1 MSSITTSSRVRT
13 DGVSVVIPVRNG
25 DRWLPVVLDAVLAQ
39 RGTRPFEVIVVDDG
53 GEHRARK
60 IVGVHSGAAHIT
72 VLEGTGRGAA
82 AAINLGVRAA
92 RFGVI
97 AQVDQDVVILPGW
110 LERLVSVLDDPRVGA
125 AQGYYVTDGTAS
137 LAARVMGLDLEQ
149 RYAAIDGSVTDH
161 VCTGNTV
168 YRASALREAGFFD
181 ETLGYGYD
189 NDMSYRLA
197 GAGYRLVLCREARSL
212 HHWRDGFAA
221 YLVQQYGFGYG
232 RIDVVARHRRRVSG
246 DHVSPASMMI
256 HPVLLLLA
264 LLVAAIG
271 PFAGA
276 VSTCLGVAGLIVA
289 GLVFER
295 LIAGLRAMATF
306 RDRAALAFPL
316 LHLARD
322 VSWLAAIA
330 VWSARRVIGRPSR
343 PAHSMRP
350 RTTELL
356 G

>member
-1 MSSITTSSRVRT
+1 MSSTTSSSRRRT

-25 DRWLPVVLDAVLAQ
+25 DRWLPAVLDAVLAQ
-39 RGTRPFEVIVVDDG
+39 LGTRPFEVIVVDDG
-53 GEHRARK
+53 GARRARE
-60 IVGVHSGAAHIT
+60 IVSAHTGAAHIT
-72 VLEGTGRGAA
+72 VLEGAGRGAA
-82 AAINLGVRAA
+82 AAINLGIRAA
-92 RFGVI
+92 RFELI
-97 AQVDQDVVILPGW
+97 AQIDQDVVIQPGW
-110 LERLVSVLDDPRVGA
+110 LDALLRALEDPHVGA
-125 AQGYYVTDGTAS
+125 AQGYYITDGTAS

-149 RYAAIDGSVTDH
+149 RYAAIDGSATDH

-168 YRASALREAGFFD
+168 YRASALRDAGPFD

-197 GAGYRLVLCREARSL
+197 GAGYRLVLRREARSL

-264 LLVAAIG
+264 LLVAAMS
-271 PFAGA
+271 PFTGA
-276 VSTCLGVAGLIVA
+276 TSTGLAVAALVIA

-295 LIAGLRAMATF
+295 LIAGLRAAVTF

-316 LHLARD
+316 AHLARD
-322 VSWLAAIA
+322 LAWLAAIA

-343 PAHSMRP
+343 PADSMRP
-350 RTTELL
+350 RAELAR
-356 G
+356 